1 MIEILYMVLENYIKI
16 QSDFIRNYKEESKSV
31 LEQSIVGHV
40 SRFSDR
46 YQLVGVDCKRVEFNL
61 LRGVKGV
68 KGVALDVFTAAATI
82 DLFQKQMMKRFKFME
97 DSQVFINIYW
107 PGYTEMCTKI
117 NLLNCWNTLILNKL
131 QHNQKW

>member
-1 MIEILYMVLENYIKI
+1 MVLENYIKI

>member
-1 MIEILYMVLENYIKI
+1 M
-16 QSDFIRNYKEESKSV
+16 
-31 LEQSIVGHV
+31 
-40 SRFSDR
+40 
-46 YQLVGVDCKRVEFNL
+46 DCKRVEFNL

-131 QHNQKW
+131 QHN